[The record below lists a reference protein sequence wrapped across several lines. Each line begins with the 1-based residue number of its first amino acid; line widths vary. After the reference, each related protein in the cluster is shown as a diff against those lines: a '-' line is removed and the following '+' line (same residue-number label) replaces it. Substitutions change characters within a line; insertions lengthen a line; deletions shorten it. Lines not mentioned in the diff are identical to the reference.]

1 MLKNRNKIFRIA
13 CISST
18 ILSIGAVVT
27 AAIIGVTCSKKK
39 ENIEKGYDDNDKF
52 IEACLNDNYLRRLY
66 VEKVYPAE
74 LQYENGEISKKDLEN
89 IENDYVEEAKIN
101 YKLED
106 YIDLSGQRE
115 PYEKAKDLEETSG
128 AIICF
133 YTPILFSVEGLALF
147 SYYVSADK
155 REEREL

>member
-66 VEKVYPAE
+66 KEKVYPAE

-89 IENDYVEEAKIN
+89 IENDYVEEAKIIYN
-101 YKLED
+101 LEE

-115 PYEKAKDLEETSG
+115 TYEKAKDLAQASG
-128 AIICF
+128 II
-133 YTPILFSVEGLALF
+133 PIPALIL
-147 SYYVSADK
+147 SAVGTYLLMDKEK
-155 REEREL
+155 REL

>member
-1 MLKNRNKIFRIA
+1 MLKNRNKIFGIA
-13 CISST
+13 LISGT
-18 ILSIGAVVT
+18 ILSIGALVT
-27 AAIIGVTCSKKK
+27 AASIEAISGEKK

-89 IENDYVEEAKIN
+89 IENEYVEEVKIDYN
-101 YKLED
+101 LEE

-115 PYEKAKDLEETSG
+115 TYEKAKGLEQASG
-128 AIICF
+128 SFICF
-133 YTPILFSVEGLALF
+133 FTPVFLFVESLALF

>member
-18 ILSIGAVVT
+18 ILSIGAMVT

-66 VEKVYPAE
+66 KEKVYPAE

-89 IENDYVEEAKIN
+89 IENDYVEEAKIYYN
-101 YKLED
+101 LEE

-115 PYEKAKDLEETSG
+115 TYEKAKDLGQAS
-128 AIICF
+128 AII
-133 YTPILFSVEGLALF
+133 PIPALILNAVGT
-147 SYYVSADK
+147 YLLMDKEK
-155 REEREL
+155 REL